1 MNNGMRPILGDK
13 RASTKWTIFIKAEMP
28 KEE

>member
-13 RASTKWTIFIKAEMP
+13 RASTKWTIFIKAEML